1 MIPNIERS
9 KHRFRGFAF
18 GGCAITLGTVAFLPM
33 RSQLTSAP
41 VALVLV
47 VAVVGAA
54 VLGGTLPSLV
64 TAAVAAFILNLLFL
78 KPFGT
83 LKIATAEEVITFLS
97 FVVVALIV
105 GQLVV
110 RLTKREQQIDESS
123 LELAELDAR
132 LSAEVETRQLLTTE
146 ARRAET
152 LEQIDIQRASLLRS
166 VSHDLRTPLAAI
178 RAVATDLRDGIQYDE
193 GTRYELLT
201 TVCDEV
207 DRLDRLV
214 ANLLSMS
221 RIEAGAFTPDR
232 QAIDLLELVEERLRR
247 LASLL
252 ALHEIRVDIPQD
264 LPLLDADYSQ
274 LEQVL
279 TNLLANAV
287 RHSPGG
293 SDIWITARSELTN
306 VRIEISD
313 RGLGVP
319 EEASDLIFEAF
330 RTGEGSGSTGIGL
343 AICRAIVEAHGG
355 AIWVERAFGGG
366 ASFVFTVPTQ
376 NNLNTIGSAG

>member
-1 MIPNIERS
+1 MTPTTSLSR
-9 KHRFRGFAF
+9 HLTRGILF
-18 GGCAITLGTVAFLPM
+18 GGLAIAITTLAFLPT
-33 RSQLTSAP
+33 RGRLTNAP
-41 VALVLV
+41 IALILV
-47 VAVVGAA
+47 IAVVGAA
-54 VLGGTLPSLV
+54 IIGGTLPSLV
-64 TAAVAAFILNLLFL
+64 TAAVAAFMLNLLFI

-83 LKIATAEEVITFLS
+83 LKIATVEEAISLFSFLI
-97 FVVVALIV
+97 VALVV

-110 RLTKREQQIDESS
+110 RLTKRERQISVSS
-123 LELAELDAR
+123 LALADLDAR
-132 LSAEVETRQLLTTE
+132 LTVELETRRHLTTE

-178 RAVATDLRDGIQYDE
+178 RAVATDLRDGIRYDDR
-193 GTRYELLT
+193 TRSELLT

-214 ANLLSMS
+214 ANLLSLS
-221 RIEAGAFTPDR
+221 RIEVGAFIPDR

-252 ALHEIRVDIPQD
+252 ALHEIRVDIPTD

-287 RHSPGG
+287 RHAPEG
-293 SDIWITARSELTN
+293 SDVWITARSESE
-306 VRIEISD
+306 RIRLEISD

-319 EEASDLIFEAF
+319 EELSELIFEAF
-330 RTGEGSGSTGIGL
+330 RHGERSRSTGIGL
-343 AICRAIVEAHGG
+343 AICRSIVEAHGG
-355 AIWVERAFGGG
+355 TIWVERAFGGG
-366 ASFVFTVPTQ
+366 ASFVFTIPTRFPRQ
-376 NNLNTIGSAG
+376 

>member
-1 MIPNIERS
+1 VIPNIERS
-9 KHRFRGFAF
+9 KHRFRGIAF
-18 GGCAITLGTVAFLPM
+18 GGCAITLGTIAFLPM
-33 RSQLTSAP
+33 RNQLTSAP

-178 RAVATDLRDGIQYDE
+178 RAVATDLRDGVQYDE

-252 ALHEIRVDIPQD
+252 AQHEIRVDIPQD

-279 TNLLANAV
+279 TNLLANAA
-287 RHSPGG
+287 RHSPAG
-293 SDIWITARSELTN
+293 SDIWITARSN
-306 VRIEISD
+306 SNSVRIEISD

-319 EEASDLIFEAF
+319 EEASEVIFEAF
-330 RTGEGSGSTGIGL
+330 RRGEGSGSTGIGL

-355 AIWVERAFGGG
+355 SIRVERAFGGG
-366 ASFVFTVPTQ
+366 ASFVITIPAQ
-376 NNLNTIGSAG
+376 NNSNAVKSAG

>member
-1 MIPNIERS
+1 
-9 KHRFRGFAF
+9 
-18 GGCAITLGTVAFLPM
+18 M
-33 RSQLTSAP
+33 RNQLTSAP

-178 RAVATDLRDGIQYDE
+178 RAVATDLRDGVQYDE

-252 ALHEIRVDIPQD
+252 AQHEIRVDIPQD

-279 TNLLANAV
+279 TNLLANAA
-287 RHSPGG
+287 RHSPAG
-293 SDIWITARSELTN
+293 SDIWITARSN
-306 VRIEISD
+306 SNSVRIEISD

-319 EEASDLIFEAF
+319 EEASEVIFEAF
-330 RTGEGSGSTGIGL
+330 RRGEGSGSTGIGL

-355 AIWVERAFGGG
+355 SIRVERAFGGG
-366 ASFVFTVPTQ
+366 ASFVITIPAQ
-376 NNLNTIGSAG
+376 NNSNAVKSAG